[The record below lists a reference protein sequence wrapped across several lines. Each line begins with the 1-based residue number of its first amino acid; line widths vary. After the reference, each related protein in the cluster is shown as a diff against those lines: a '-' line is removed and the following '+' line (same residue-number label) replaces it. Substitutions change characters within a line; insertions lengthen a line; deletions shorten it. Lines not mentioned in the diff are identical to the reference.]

1 MSSLSETV
9 LAGSGNTAQMKVR
22 HIREKTL
29 WLILMGCAG
38 LSILVT
44 AAIIF
49 MLLKES
55 LPFFAYVPLTDFF
68 FGTEWAPLFEPAKF
82 GVLPLI
88 VGTLHITIGAALIAI
103 PFGLAS
109 GIYMSEYASPRVRS
123 FLKPVLEVLAGVPTI
138 VYGYFALT
146 FITPFVVKKLF
157 PQAEVFNSA
166 SGAIVVGIMILPLI
180 ASLCDDAFRA
190 VPASLRQAGFA
201 MGATK
206 FEVSLQIV
214 LPAALSGVFAAFIL
228 ALSRAIGETMAVTL
242 AAGATPRLTANP
254 LTSVQTLTAFI
265 VQVAQGEAQH
275 GEVAYQSIFAVAL
288 LLFVITLL
296 MNFAAHKV
304 LKRFREAYD

>member
-1 MSSLSETV
+1 VLIACATASL
-9 LAGSGNTAQMKVR
+9 
-22 HIREKTL
+22 
-29 WLILMGCAG
+29 LI
-38 LSILVT
+38 T
-44 AAIIF
+44 AAIIL
-49 MLLKES
+49 MLLRES
-55 LPFFAYVPLTDFF
+55 LPFFAHVPLGSFF
-68 FGTEWAPLFEPAKF
+68 FGREWAPLFEPAKF

-109 GIYMSEYASPRVRS
+109 GIYLSEYASPRVRS

-146 FITPFVVKKLF
+146 FITPLILKKLF
-157 PQAEVFNSA
+157 PQTEVFNSA
-166 SGAIVVGIMILPLI
+166 AGAIVVGIMILPLI

-190 VPASLRQAGFA
+190 VPASLRHAGYA

-206 FEVSLQIV
+206 FEISLQIV

-275 GEVAYQSIFAVAL
+275 GEIAYQSIFAVAL
-288 LLFVITLL
+288 LLFAITLL
-296 MNFAAHKV
+296 MNFAAHKI